1 MIFTIL
7 SHERVTRMEGEVRC
21 ARSVALL
28 ATSEVVDAVGA
39 VPYTQDR
46 LLDYMLEGSGRS
58 LCVVGGQKLERPP
71 VLFLEHSLLRRALPA
86 ISTIDPMYVVVFGA
100 HTTEDVKEI
109 EEMLADRVADVRVMC
124 DHGDGRHEAEVLRT
138 IRDTADEVYGVEE
151 D

>member
-1 MIFTIL
+1 MG
-7 SHERVTRMEGEVRC
+7 REVRF

-28 ATSEVVDAVGA
+28 ATGEVVDTVGA

-71 VLFLEHSLLRRALPA
+71 VLFLEHSLIGRALPA

-100 HTTEDVKEI
+100 RIEDI
-109 EEMLADRVADVRVMC
+109 EDARGMFAGTGLDVRVMA
-124 DHGDGRHEAEVLRT
+124 DHGDGRHSSEVVRAIIHTAE
-138 IRDTADEVYGVEE
+138 EVYGCS
-151 D
+151 DD